1 MVNEILQNIQTKLND
16 LSQNTLHLQTS
27 TQWTEILAELK
38 GLSQNTQRQELLLE
52 TVAALSDA
60 ASSILE
66 VDDLLRVAVNLIR
79 DYFDFYHAGIFLVN
93 EAHEWALLRAAAGEF
108 SQPLLDKQWHLKIN
122 DSALVSQC
130 IFYRQPRITLQPGE
144 ARHSSLLPNT
154 QSQIAL
160 PLINRGQ
167 VIGALDLQSSEAGD
181 FSENDISLFQT
192 LADQLA
198 NSIQNAQLFSEN
210 ARLLE
215 QAENNRRFLKT
226 VIEHIPDPI
235 FIKDKNHAL
244 LEMNQANAQVIGL
257 PSQDL
262 LGKTDRELF
271 PPELA
276 ERFHRRDSQVFSTN
290 QILEAEDK
298 TTWADGQEHTA
309 YTRLIPIP
317 NPAGQPEYMLGISH
331 DVTERR
337 AQEAERE
344 RLLAETAALHLGG
357 QAIAKAL
364 SERQIFEAIF
374 EQIRR
379 SDPCEVSALRF
390 SLVDNEPIWAE
401 VRFNWQKNN
410 NPSHV
415 VGTRLYLPES
425 AQRDLLIGGQPL
437 FINDISTDDRLSGVE
452 RASFIPT
459 GACSAAIL
467 PLLTGN
473 QHLGVMLVYFTSPHT
488 FTEDTQRLWLAMAD
502 QVCIALINRRL
513 LEEAAYRVTRMEA
526 AAEVARAASSI
537 LEVQE
542 LLNSAVA
549 LICDRF
555 ELYYVGA
562 FLVDETQEWAVLK
575 AGTGEA
581 GQIQLKKQHRL
592 KIGGESMIGWSI
604 AHRQPRIALD
614 VGKEAVRFQNPD
626 LPKTRSEIALPLI
639 YHNELIGALT
649 VQSAEQAAFSR
660 EDIIVLQTMADQ
672 LANAV
677 KNAQLY
683 EQAQQELAER
693 KKAEEALRAS
703 EALYQSLVD
712 NIPQNILRKDRE
724 GRFVFGNKSFC
735 KVLGVSLDELVGKT
749 DFDYY
754 PPEAAKKYRQDD
766 QKVLATGEIFE
777 TVEENLLPT
786 GNKKYVRVVKSPIFD
801 STGEV
806 VGTQGIFWDITER
819 KRAEEALWQSQ
830 QQLELALRGADLGLW
845 DYNLQTGSDVIDER
859 ASAMLGYM
867 PDEVDPSI
875 TWWDERT
882 HPDDLLSTQSA
893 WQDHLAG
900 KTPFY
905 ESEYRIRN
913 KSGEW
918 RWILDRGKIVEWD
931 QKGQPLRVSGT
942 HLDITERKHAET
954 LLAGQQH
961 VFQMIATDTALSEI
975 LRILAEFSESLTDKS
990 FHASIML
997 LDSNGTHLRSVA
1009 APSLPAS
1016 FIQAIDGLKIG
1027 PQVGSCGTAAYRGEQ
1042 VISPDIAQDPLWVD
1056 YADWI
1061 ISNYNLR
1068 ACWSTPILATDSRVL
1083 GTFAMYHPESRTPTP
1098 NDLEIINIVVQL
1110 AGIAIERKQDEEALR
1125 QSEERFRAIFDSSPI
1140 PIVISRLSDGTI
1152 LQANEHLARLFGT
1165 PTGLSPDQLVG
1176 QQTPNFYN
1184 SPADRQRVLDTL
1196 KKDGYFRNL
1205 ELQVKKTDG
1214 TPFWVLASLQLMTLK
1229 GEPAILAGFYDLTDR
1244 KQAEEALQKALAR
1257 TQLLYNISEALATL
1271 INQQAAFETVL
1282 GEYLLLLNVSRG
1294 GIMLIDTAGEYI
1306 SMEAS
1311 YVDNKVVEPGLVF
1324 PIKED
1329 IITQYLQQHPFP
1341 LIINDVSANP
1351 LTQHNPTLQE
1361 QVEAILFV
1369 PIVSRGQVI
1378 GIISAGAAPK
1388 NHVFTS
1394 EDIEIGKAIADQLAI
1409 WLDNHLLLTEAQ
1421 YRSERLQT
1429 AAEVSRA
1436 ASSILDVNELIET
1449 SVNLIRDQFDF
1460 YYVGLFLVDEA
1471 REWAILRAGTG
1482 EAGRIQLENNHKL
1495 KIGGGSMIGWC
1506 VQNRHARIAL
1516 DVGQEAVRFQ
1526 NPYLPDTH
1534 SEMALPL
1541 VSRDEVIGALTVQS
1555 TERGAFSGEDITQLQ
1570 TMADH
1575 LANAIQNARL
1585 FESVIQAQ
1593 LEAEELLH
1601 ETQALQLFSQ
1611 MLAGTLQV
1619 NEILNIF
1626 FRACIDVL
1634 GFEYGVFSL
1643 VDKYQNRIKAIAGFG
1658 VSESQIKQANR
1669 SLDSQDIMADIIRT
1683 GKTEVITGWD
1693 ERLNRDMFE
1702 AEGHA
1707 QWVRVF
1713 TSVTLRQENIGLV
1726 ETGFNKDTH
1735 KRIDESQIRLLR
1747 AFIDQTA
1754 LALDNAQRYEASQK
1768 AAHRETLIKEITTK
1782 VRASTNID
1790 TILQT
1795 TVKELGDALGSKR
1808 AYVHLISPTNG
1819 EKQ

>member
-1 MVNEILQNIQTKLND
+1 MVNETLQNVQIKLAG
-16 LSQNTLHLQTS
+16 LSQAYPHLQTIP
-27 TQWTEILAELK
+27 QWAEILAELN
-38 GLSQNTQRQELLLE
+38 GLSQKTQRQELLLE
-52 TVAALSDA
+52 TVAALSDT

-66 VDDLLRVAVNLIR
+66 VDDLLRVAVNLIL
-79 DYFDFYHAGIFLVN
+79 DYFDFYQVNIFLVN
-93 EAHEWALLRAAAGEF
+93 ETHSWAILRAAAGEF
-108 SQPLLDKQWHLKIN
+108 SQSLLEKQYRLKIN
-122 DSALVSQC
+122 DNALVSQC
-130 IFYRQPRITLQPGE
+130 VFYRQPLISLPIEEVSIDKAQ
-144 ARHSSLLPNT
+144 HSPLLP
-154 QSQIAL
+154 QIRSEMAL

-167 VIGALDLQSSEAGD
+167 VIGALDLQSSEAAA
-181 FSENDISLFQT
+181 FSENDIWLFQT

-215 QAENNRRFLKT
+215 QAENSRRFLKT

-235 FIKDKNHAL
+235 FIKDKNHTL
-244 LEMNQANAQVIGL
+244 LEMNQANAQVIGQ
-257 PSQDL
+257 PPQAL
-262 LGKTDRELF
+262 LGKTDQELF
-271 PPELA
+271 PPELVQ
-276 ERFHRRDSQVFSTN
+276 RFHRRDSQVFTTN
-290 QILEAEDK
+290 QILEAEDR
-298 TTWADGQEHTA
+298 TIWADGQEHIA

-317 NPAGQPEYMLGISH
+317 NASGQPEYMLGISH

-344 RLLAETAALHLGG
+344 RLLAETAALYLGS
-357 QAIAKAL
+357 QAITKAL

-374 EQIRR
+374 DQIRR
-379 SDPCEVSALRF
+379 SDPCEITAFRF
-390 SLVDNEPIWAE
+390 SLVDNEPTWAE
-401 VRFNWQKNN
+401 LRFNWQKQN
-410 NPSHV
+410 NPSYP
-415 VGTRLYLPES
+415 VGTRFYLPEF
-425 AQRDLLIGGQPL
+425 AQRELLTGGRSL
-437 FINDISTDDRLSGVE
+437 FIDNINTDDRLSEVE

-467 PLLTGN
+467 PLMTGH
-473 QHLGVMLVYFTSPHT
+473 QHLGAILVYFTQPHT

-513 LEEAAYRVTRMEA
+513 IEEAAYRVTRMEA

-562 FLVDETQEWAVLK
+562 FLVDETGEWAVLK

-581 GQIQLKKQHRL
+581 GQIQLKKNHRL
-592 KIGGESMIGWSI
+592 RIGGESMIGWSI

-649 VQSAEQAAFSR
+649 VQSEEQAAFSR

-712 NIPQNILRKDRE
+712 NIPQYILRKDRE

-735 KVLGVSLDELVGKT
+735 KILGVSLSELAGKT
-749 DFDYY
+749 DFDFY
-754 PPEAAKKYRQDD
+754 PPAAAEKYRQDD
-766 QKVLATGEIFE
+766 KKVLETGEIFE
-777 TVEENLLPT
+777 TVEENISAI
-786 GNKKYVRVVKSPIFD
+786 GDKRYVRVVKSPIFD
-801 STGEV
+801 AAGEV
-806 VGTQGIFWDITER
+806 VGTQNIFWDITER
-819 KRAEEALWQSQ
+819 KMAEEALRQSQ

-845 DYNLQTGSDVIDER
+845 NYNLRTGLDIVDER
-859 ASAMLGYM
+859 AAAMLGYM
-867 PDEVDPSI
+867 PDEIEPSVS
-875 TWWDERT
+875 WWDERT
-882 HPDDLLSTQSA
+882 HPDDLSSVQA
-893 WQDHLAG
+893 VWADHLAG
-900 KTPFY
+900 KIPFY
-905 ESEYRIRN
+905 ECEYRVQT

-918 RWILDRGKIVEWD
+918 RWVLDRGKIVEWD
-931 QKGQPLRVSGT
+931 EAGQPLRVSGT
-942 HLDITERKHAET
+942 HLDITERKRAET
-954 LLAGQQH
+954 LLAGQQR
-961 VFQMIATDTALSEI
+961 VFQMIATDAALPDI
-975 LRILAEFSESLTDKS
+975 LHVLAEFSESLADNS

-997 LDSNGTHLRSVA
+997 LDADGVHLRSA
-1009 APSLPAS
+1009 ATPSLPPS
-1016 FIQAIDGLKIG
+1016 FAQAIDGLVIG
-1027 PQVGSCGTAAYRGEQ
+1027 SQVGSCGTAAYRGEQ
-1042 VISPDIAQDPLWVD
+1042 VISSDIAQDPLWVD

-1068 ACWSTPILATDSRVL
+1068 ACWSTPILATDGRVL
-1083 GTFAMYHPESRTPTP
+1083 GTFAMYHTEPRTPSPT
-1098 NDLEIINIVVQL
+1098 DLELMGTAVQL
-1110 AGIAIERKQDEEALR
+1110 AGVAIE
-1125 QSEERFRAIFDSSPI
+1125 
-1140 PIVISRLSDGTI
+1140 
-1152 LQANEHLARLFGT
+1152 
-1165 PTGLSPDQLVG
+1165 
-1176 QQTPNFYN
+1176 
-1184 SPADRQRVLDTL
+1184 
-1196 KKDGYFRNL
+1196 
-1205 ELQVKKTDG
+1205 
-1214 TPFWVLASLQLMTLK
+1214 
-1229 GEPAILAGFYDLTDR
+1229 R

-1257 TQLLYNISEALATL
+1257 TQLLFNISEALATL
-1271 INQQAAFETVL
+1271 MNQRAAFETVL
-1282 GEYLLLLNVSRG
+1282 GEYLLLLNVSQGSIVLTDPDR
-1294 GIMLIDTAGEYI
+1294 EYNTL
-1306 SMEAS
+1306 EAL
-1311 YVDNKVVEPGLVF
+1311 YVNHKVVEPDLVF
-1324 PIKED
+1324 PVKED
-1329 IITQYLQQHPFP
+1329 LIAQHLHQNPFP
-1341 LIINDVSANP
+1341 LVISDVSTHP
-1351 LTQHNPTLQE
+1351 LTQHNQWLRGS
-1361 QVEAILFV
+1361 VEAILFI
-1369 PIVSRGQVI
+1369 PIVSRGEVI
-1378 GIISAGAAPK
+1378 GIISADATEKG
-1388 NHVFTS
+1388 HIFTT
-1394 EDIEIGKAIADQLAI
+1394 EDIESGEAIADQLAI

-1436 ASSILDVNELIET
+1436 ASSILDASQLIET
-1449 SVNLIRDQFDF
+1449 SVNLIRNQFDF
-1460 YYVGLFLVDEA
+1460 YYVGLFLVDDD
-1471 REWAILRAGTG
+1471 REWAVLRAGTG
-1482 EAGRIQLENNHKL
+1482 EAGRIQLKNNHKL
-1495 KIGGGSMIGWC
+1495 KIGGESMIGWC
-1506 VQNRHARIAL
+1506 IQNRRARIAL

-1526 NPYLPDTH
+1526 NPHLPDTH

-1555 TERGAFSGEDITQLQ
+1555 TERGAFSPEDITMLQ
-1570 TMADH
+1570 TMADQ

-1585 FESVIQAQ
+1585 FENVIQAQ
-1593 LEAEELLH
+1593 QEAEVLLQ

-1634 GFEYGVFSL
+1634 GFEYGMFSL
-1643 VDKYQNRIKAIAGFG
+1643 VDNYQNRVKAVAGFG
-1658 VSESQIKQANR
+1658 VSEAQIKRANR

-1683 GKTEVITGWD
+1683 GQTEVITGWD
-1693 ERLNRDMFE
+1693 ERFDRDLFE

-1707 QWVRVF
+1707 DWVRIF
-1713 TSVTLRQENIGLV
+1713 TPVTLRQENIGLI
-1726 ETGFNKDTH
+1726 ETGFNKNMNKIT
-1735 KRIDESQIRLLR
+1735 DEAQIRLLR

-1782 VRASTNID
+1782 VRASTNVD

-1808 AYVHLISPTNG
+1808 AFVHLISPTNG
-1819 EKQ
+1819 EKK